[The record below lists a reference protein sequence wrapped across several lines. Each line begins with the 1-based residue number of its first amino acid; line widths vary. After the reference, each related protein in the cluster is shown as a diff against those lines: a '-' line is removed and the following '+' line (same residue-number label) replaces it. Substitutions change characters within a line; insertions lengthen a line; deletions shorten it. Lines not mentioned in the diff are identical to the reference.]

1 MSYLQ
6 REFIDALA
14 RLEISICRQPAADKL
29 QISDTLVAFITIPL
43 SSGEKGFLGSHNNK
57 SNQIIP
63 RSPHNRPKNAKT
75 TKGTQHVLQFVT
87 LI

>member
-43 SSGEKGFLGSHNNK
+43 SSGEKGFLDNK